1 MEKILIVDDN
11 KQNCEIIK
19 DLLSAWGYDVYVA
32 VEGKEAINIAINLN
46 PAVILLDVMLPGMNG
61 FEVCGKLKSNSNTQ
75 NIFIIMLTVLN
86 EVEDRIRG
94 LNVGADVFLS
104 KPIIFEEL
112 KNRVAW
118 AINSKKAFDK
128 MEHVDEVTKSLL
140 KILKLKNNNLY
151 LHVCSVKKYS
161 EKVGKIL
168 TITDEAMER
177 LLVGAYIHDIGKVIS
192 NGDDHVEIGEDII
205 SSFKMCKWLK
215 VFVRN
220 HHEKINGQGFPD
232 GLMENEMSLEM
243 KILITINRFVEILEQ
258 TDDEDTSIT
267 KLSEECQKGYWSIEV
282 LDAIKQVLKDEKFI
296 KSIHYNKYNK

>member
-19 DLLSAWGYDVYVA
+19 DILSTWGYDVYVA
-32 VEGKEAINIAINLN
+32 FEGKEAINIAINLK
-46 PAVILLDVMLPGMNG
+46 PDVILLDVMLPGMNG
-61 FEVCGKLKSNSNTQ
+61 FEICGKLKNNSGTQ

-94 LNVGADVFLS
+94 FNVGADVFLS

-140 KILKLKNNNLY
+140 KILRLKDNNLY
-151 LHVCSVKKYS
+151 LHACSVKNYS

-168 TITDEAMER
+168 TITEEKMEH
-177 LLVGAYIHDIGKVIS
+177 LLIGAYIHDIGKIIS
-192 NGDDHVEIGEDII
+192 NGDDHVEIGVDII
-205 SSFKMCKWLK
+205 SQFKMCQWLK

-232 GLMENEMSLEM
+232 GLMENEMPLEL
-243 KILITINRFVEILEQ
+243 KILITINRFVEVLEQ
-258 TDDEDTSIT
+258 TDDKDTSIT
-267 KLSEECQKGYWSIEV
+267 KLSEECQKGYWNIEV
-282 LDAIKQVLKDEKFI
+282 LGAIKQVLKDEKFI
-296 KSIHYNKYNK
+296 ESIHYNK